1 MGNAP
6 SQRRGARFNKL
17 YDCLHSMYLHSLT
30 LCQYTFNIFS
40 LDMSILFSNFAV
52 EIKITF
58 SPPETRIIGKHM
70 RIDLNPLSTSALGN
84 ASNGINEVIDEL
96 KEVLGDERFKN
107 EFYIQLLTLSNIFGS
122 EWLRRQR
129 EAEGL

>member
-1 MGNAP
+1 
-6 SQRRGARFNKL
+6 
-17 YDCLHSMYLHSLT
+17 
-30 LCQYTFNIFS
+30 
-40 LDMSILFSNFAV
+40 MSIHFSNFAV

-58 SPPETRIIGKHM
+58 SPPETRIIGKQM
-70 RIDLNPLSTSALGN
+70 SYNLNLLSTSALGD
-84 ASNGINEVIDEL
+84 ASNGINQVVDEL
-96 KEVLGDERFKN
+96 REALGDERFKN